1 MKHRLQNKRFS
12 RSPEARK
19 ALINGLVCSL
29 VEHERIRTTLSKAK
43 ELRRHVERA
52 VTLGRGESDVHAT
65 RLLISRYC
73 NKDTVFKIVHDLS
86 VRFKDRPG
94 GYTRILKLG
103 PRVGDGSPM
112 AFIEFVDFDP
122 VKNKAD
128 KKFKI
133 KTKDSKGKQIVKEM
147 TLEEKEQYKKI
158 QKIKNSSTKKK
169 NLRKIKNQSRKVNRH
184 AK

>member
-12 RSPEARK
+12 RSPETRK

-43 ELRRHVERA
+43 ELRRHVEKA
-52 VTLGRGESDVHAT
+52 VTLGRGGDVVHST
-65 RLLISRYC
+65 RCLISRYC

-103 PRVGDGSPM
+103 PRSGDGAPM

-122 VKNKAD
+122 AKNKAD
-128 KKFKI
+128 KKFEV
-133 KTKDSKGKQIVKEM
+133 KTKDSKGKQIIKEM
-147 TLEEKEQYKKI
+147 TFEEKEQYKKI
-158 QKIKNSSTKKK
+158 RKIKNSSARKKS
-169 NLRKIKNQSRKVNRH
+169 LRKIKNQSRKVNRK